1 MSDRQAAIEA
11 EDEEALDPRR
21 VAAILE
27 AVEAGDALRLQ
38 ELAEPLHAAE
48 ELYEKLPVVGAL
60 MRWLKKR
67 ANR

>member
-11 EDEEALDPRR
+11 EDEGALDPRR

-38 ELAEPLHAAE
+38 ELAEPLHAAD
-48 ELYEKLPVVGAL
+48 VAI
-60 MRWLKKR
+60 
-67 ANR
+67 NFSD